1 MLSVSGAWR
10 PEQLTAR
17 QLSSILELT
26 LGPTSYYSTTLL
38 GLRED

>member
-26 LGPTSYYSTTLL
+26 LGPSSYYSTTLL
-38 GLRED
+38 GVRVD